1 MPKTVENPDEF
12 LRIARERYARS
23 EAAETSIRQAAA
35 KDLRFLVGDQWDTAD
50 LQARIDAQGNKIRPA
65 LTINKLPPFVNQIT
79 NEQRKNRPGAK
90 VSPQSGGA
98 DPATAEILEGLI
110 RHIEYISQADVAYDT
125 AFDYAVSSGF
135 GYWRYVT
142 EYVNERSNDQEIKVA
157 RIKDPSMVRMDTDS
171 EEVDN
176 SDAMWAFVWRRMS
189 KEEFKRC
196 YPDSETAQ
204 TNFAPIGGFMA
215 PGWITPEDCLVA
227 EYWQVEVEE
236 KKLLQ
241 YRGIPAPPDDP
252 KASPTY
258 QPDAPPAVPAIAA
271 APQGANGA
279 APVNGAPAPPA
290 VNGAPAPP
298 LLNGAPPVNGAPA
311 PLALPAPAPRAYDA
325 DEDGYVTRGFYE
337 DEDVPDE
344 FEPDLDDDGEHI
356 GRDVEVRTVWR
367 YDINGHE
374 ILGKPKPWAGK
385 YIPIV
390 PTFGAEKYVDGV
402 RVLMS
407 AIRFALDPQQL
418 YNFYKTTEAEVI
430 QITPKNPFVGALG
443 QFKTMAQVWGDINRV
458 PRSHVEYD
466 PVMVGGQLAPPP
478 ARQPYEPATQA
489 LTVGA
494 SAANE
499 DIKATTGLFDP
510 SRGQAN
516 PNADSGVA
524 IGLLQQQGETST
536 WHFFDN
542 FLRSMWHGYRV
553 LLDLIPRIYDA
564 PRVVRIVRPNDTDE
578 LVQINRMF
586 TGKQGKRLMY
596 DFSLGQYAVALSVQP
611 SYATRKQQNSAN
623 LAGLAKA
630 DPASLPQWADLF
642 VKQLDLGPIGDE
654 IAERL
659 TPPAYKQAEGQDP
672 VKLQQAAQALSQQN
686 QQMAAQIH
694 ALSQQLET
702 KQYETQQKDA
712 ANERD
717 NQTKA
722 LIATMQEET
731 KRQSDAIRLAI
742 AEMQAKAQTSAR
754 LTSDLFA
761 IQTEREAMA
770 HERGMEAYRAAI
782 AAHQGDAGLAPD
794 GSQTPATGD
803 TGDTNDTGDTGDTGA
818 AGAQPAGQPGT
829 APPGPQPGGAPP
841 IAHGQQVSLKD
852 GTQGIISAIHPD
864 GSFDVQKAA

>member
-1 MPKTVENPDEF
+1 LPKTVQNPDEF
-12 LRIARERYARS
+12 LQKARERYARS
-23 EAAETSIRQAAA
+23 EEAEKVIRDAAQR
-35 KDLRFLVGDQWDTAD
+35 DLRFLVGDQWDAAD
-50 LQARIDAQGNKIRPA
+50 LAARTDAQGNRIRPA
-65 LTINKLPPFVNQIT
+65 LTMNKLPPFVNQIT

-90 VSPQSGGA
+90 ISPQSGGA

-125 AFDYAVSSGF
+125 AFDYAVSSGYGF
-135 GYWRYVT
+135 WRYVT

-157 RIKDPSMVRMDTDS
+157 RIKDPSMVRMDTDA
-171 EEVDN
+171 EEVDY

-204 TNFAPIGGFMA
+204 TNFAPIGGFQA
-215 PGWITPEDCLVA
+215 PAWLIGDDCLVA
-227 EYWQVEVEE
+227 EYWQVELE
-236 KKLLQ
+236 KKQLLQ
-241 YRGIPAPPDDP
+241 YRGIPAPPEDP

-258 QPDAPPAVPAIAA
+258 D
-271 APQGANGA
+271 QGAPA
-279 APVNGAPAPPA
+279 AMPVNGAPA
-290 VNGAPAPP
+290 AP
-298 LLNGAPPVNGAPA
+298 LNGLANGLPSPPVTPA
-311 PLALPAPAPRAYDA
+311 RAYDA
-325 DEDGYVTRGFYE
+325 DEDGYVTRGFFE
-337 DEDVPDE
+337 DEDPPDE
-344 FEPDLDDDGEHI
+344 FEPDIDDDGVHI
-356 GRDVEVRTVWR
+356 GREVETRTVWR

-390 PTFGAEKYVDGV
+390 PTFGQEKYVDGV

-430 QITPKNPFVGALG
+430 QITPKNPYVGMLG
-443 QFKTMAQVWGDINRV
+443 QFKTMATIWADINRV
-458 PRSHVEYD
+458 PRPYVEYD
-466 PVMVGGQLAPPP
+466 PVAVGGQLAPPP

-489 LTVGA
+489 LTLGA

-542 FLRSMWHGYRV
+542 FLRSMWHGYRI

-564 PRVVRIVRPNDTDE
+564 PRVVRIVRPNDAAE

-586 TGKQGKRLMY
+586 TGKDGKRLQY
-596 DFSLGQYAVALSVQP
+596 DFSLGQYAVAVSVQQG
-611 SYATRKQQNSAN
+611 YDTRRQQNSAE
-623 LAGLAKA
+623 LAQLAKA
-630 DPASLPQWADLF
+630 DPQSLPQWADLY
-642 VKQLDLGPIGDE
+642 VKQLDLGPLGDE

-659 TPPAYKQAEGQDP
+659 TPPQYKKQEGQNP
-672 VKLQQAAQALSQQN
+672 QQTAQAAQALSQQN
-686 QQMAAQIH
+686 QQLVAQVH

-702 KQYETQQKDA
+702 KQYESQQKDA

-717 NQTKA
+717 NQTKT

-731 KRQSDAIRLAI
+731 KRQSDAIKLAI
-742 AEMQAKAQTSAR
+742 AEMQAKAQTGAR
-754 LTSDLFA
+754 LTSDMFA

-782 AAHQGDAGLAPD
+782 AAHQGDAGIAPGMGQNGAPGADDTGGDQTGAPD
-794 GSQTPATGD
+794 QT
-803 TGDTNDTGDTGDTGA
+803 
-818 AGAQPAGQPGT
+818 GAQPGVQRVPNDQDLTALSQLSGAQPRT
-829 APPGPQPGGAPP
+829 SGAPP
-841 IAHGQQVSLKD
+841 P
-852 GTQGIISAIHPD
+852 TPQG
-864 GSFDVQKAA
+864 G